1 MERDEKKADHDF
13 ELAAMGGVAPAR
25 YGLGNSEFCAGNWER
40 AIKHYMIA
48 VGSGHNNSLQ
58 TIQRLY
64 SNRYATKEDY
74 TKALQFYQAY
84 LGEIKS
90 AQRDEAAAA
99 DDQYRYY

>member
-1 MERDEKKADHDF
+1 
-13 ELAAMGGVAPAR
+13 MG
-25 YGLGNSEFCAGNWER
+25 R

-48 VGSGHNNSLQ
+48 SRSGYADSLEHIKQ
-58 TIQRLY
+58 LY
-64 SNRYATKEDY
+64 SNGHATKEDY

-99 DDQYRYY
+99 HEDYRYY